1 MRGQRKIN
9 WKIPLVIAF
18 ACIIVCTLLYYT
30 SIIRQTTYTE
40 SSEHLDEVSRQMA
53 ASIVKQSQS
62 QWNMVE
68 MFHNYLSDVPYQDD
82 TDFNSYIR
90 EKKEDWG
97 FDSLCFVDKDAM
109 YYDNENSFSLL
120 SQKEIIVNLLTERI
134 PVILDNVLFED
145 ENKLVFLSPVENL
158 SISGKTFKAMGATYN
173 SQNLFD
179 ILDIQAF
186 DGKAE
191 LYITHKD
198 GVVLFR
204 TAQDSA
210 ISGYNLFN
218 SLAEEKF
225 ERGSAQL
232 LRENIHSDHQELM
245 TVHTDNGEYYLNH
258 TPVGV
263 DDWQLIMMV
272 PMDVVSGR
280 IQQSSIITFLCLLL
294 IGALIIAAFIL
305 LYSDSAKK
313 VLHAEEKARKAAESA
328 NMAKSRFLS
337 NMSHDIRTPMNA
349 IVGMTKI
356 ASGHLNEPEKVRDCL
371 QKINLSGHLLV
382 GLINDILD
390 MSKIESGKMVLN
402 NNTASLVELMDNLV
416 GITRPTIRQKNQE
429 FNIRI
434 HDIDHEELVFD
445 SLRLSQILI
454 NLLGNAL
461 KFTPDGGKIS
471 VDVCE
476 QPSPVKGCG
485 HFVFCVADTGI
496 GISPEF
502 QKNLFESF
510 SRERDSRIDK
520 IEGSGLGMSITKMI
534 VDMMDG
540 TILVESELDK
550 GSVFTVELDLQIAA
564 EPQELTLPAIR
575 VLLADDDPDTCLSAA
590 EFLKTMGA
598 VVDVAFNGQEAVEK
612 VRESCL
618 EGDDYQMI
626 LLDWKMPKLGGADAA
641 RSIREYV
648 GDDVPILIIS
658 AYDLSEIESG
668 VNDTKIDGFIQ
679 KPFFK
684 STLYDCIQRYYL
696 NQDKKEKVSAV
707 KRLTLKGRRFL
718 LVEDNEINQEI
729 ALYSMSELG
738 AEVETAWNGR
748 EAVELFGRSPAGYY
762 DMILMDIQM
771 PVMNGYE
778 AARAIRSADRED
790 AGRIPIF
797 AMTADAFSEDII
809 MAKEA
814 GMNSHFAKPLDMEA
828 IIKEIKKYID

>member
-434 HDIDHEELVFD
+434 HDIVHDELGFV
-445 SLRLSQILI
+445 SRRRSPMLI
-454 NLLGNAL
+454 YLLGTAL
-461 KFTPDGGKIS
+461 
-471 VDVCE
+471 
-476 QPSPVKGCG
+476 
-485 HFVFCVADTGI
+485 
-496 GISPEF
+496 
-502 QKNLFESF
+502 
-510 SRERDSRIDK
+510 
-520 IEGSGLGMSITKMI
+520 
-534 VDMMDG
+534 
-540 TILVESELDK
+540 
-550 GSVFTVELDLQIAA
+550 
-564 EPQELTLPAIR
+564 
-575 VLLADDDPDTCLSAA
+575 
-590 EFLKTMGA
+590 
-598 VVDVAFNGQEAVEK
+598 
-612 VRESCL
+612 
-618 EGDDYQMI
+618 
-626 LLDWKMPKLGGADAA
+626 
-641 RSIREYV
+641 
-648 GDDVPILIIS
+648 
-658 AYDLSEIESG
+658 
-668 VNDTKIDGFIQ
+668 
-679 KPFFK
+679 
-684 STLYDCIQRYYL
+684 
-696 NQDKKEKVSAV
+696 
-707 KRLTLKGRRFL
+707 
-718 LVEDNEINQEI
+718 
-729 ALYSMSELG
+729 
-738 AEVETAWNGR
+738 
-748 EAVELFGRSPAGYY
+748 
-762 DMILMDIQM
+762 
-771 PVMNGYE
+771 
-778 AARAIRSADRED
+778 
-790 AGRIPIF
+790 
-797 AMTADAFSEDII
+797 
-809 MAKEA
+809 
-814 GMNSHFAKPLDMEA
+814 
-828 IIKEIKKYID
+828 

>member
-1 MRGQRKIN
+1 M
-9 WKIPLVIAF
+9 
-18 ACIIVCTLLYYT
+18 
-30 SIIRQTTYTE
+30 
-40 SSEHLDEVSRQMA
+40 
-53 ASIVKQSQS
+53 
-62 QWNMVE
+62 
-68 MFHNYLSDVPYQDD
+68 
-82 TDFNSYIR
+82 
-90 EKKEDWG
+90 
-97 FDSLCFVDKDAM
+97 
-109 YYDNENSFSLL
+109 
-120 SQKEIIVNLLTERI
+120 
-134 PVILDNVLFED
+134 
-145 ENKLVFLSPVENL
+145 
-158 SISGKTFKAMGATYN
+158 
-173 SQNLFD
+173 
-179 ILDIQAF
+179 
-186 DGKAE
+186 
-191 LYITHKD
+191 
-198 GVVLFR
+198 
-204 TAQDSA
+204 
-210 ISGYNLFN
+210 
-218 SLAEEKF
+218 
-225 ERGSAQL
+225 
-232 LRENIHSDHQELM
+232 
-245 TVHTDNGEYYLNH
+245 
-258 TPVGV
+258 
-263 DDWQLIMMV
+263 
-272 PMDVVSGR
+272 
-280 IQQSSIITFLCLLL
+280 
-294 IGALIIAAFIL
+294 
-305 LYSDSAKK
+305 
-313 VLHAEEKARKAAESA
+313 
-328 NMAKSRFLS
+328 
-337 NMSHDIRTPMNA
+337 
-349 IVGMTKI
+349 
-356 ASGHLNEPEKVRDCL
+356 
-371 QKINLSGHLLV
+371 
-382 GLINDILD
+382 
-390 MSKIESGKMVLN
+390 
-402 NNTASLVELMDNLV
+402 
-416 GITRPTIRQKNQE
+416 
-429 FNIRI
+429 
-434 HDIDHEELVFD
+434 
-445 SLRLSQILI
+445 
-454 NLLGNAL
+454 
-461 KFTPDGGKIS
+461 
-471 VDVCE
+471 DVCE

-540 TILVESELDK
+540 TIRVESELDK

>member
-1 MRGQRKIN
+1 
-9 WKIPLVIAF
+9 
-18 ACIIVCTLLYYT
+18 
-30 SIIRQTTYTE
+30 
-40 SSEHLDEVSRQMA
+40 
-53 ASIVKQSQS
+53 
-62 QWNMVE
+62 

-540 TILVESELDK
+540 TIRVESELDK

-575 VLLADDDPDTCLSAA
+575 VLLADDDQIHACL
-590 EFLKTMGA
+590 
-598 VVDVAFNGQEAVEK
+598 
-612 VRESCL
+612 R
-618 EGDDYQMI
+618 
-626 LLDWKMPKLGGADAA
+626 
-641 RSIREYV
+641 
-648 GDDVPILIIS
+648 
-658 AYDLSEIESG
+658 LSS
-668 VNDTKIDGFIQ
+668 
-679 KPFFK
+679 
-684 STLYDCIQRYYL
+684 
-696 NQDKKEKVSAV
+696 
-707 KRLTLKGRRFL
+707 
-718 LVEDNEINQEI
+718 
-729 ALYSMSELG
+729 
-738 AEVETAWNGR
+738 
-748 EAVELFGRSPAGYY
+748 
-762 DMILMDIQM
+762 
-771 PVMNGYE
+771 
-778 AARAIRSADRED
+778 
-790 AGRIPIF
+790 
-797 AMTADAFSEDII
+797 
-809 MAKEA
+809 
-814 GMNSHFAKPLDMEA
+814 
-828 IIKEIKKYID
+828 